1 MDLELSVNQGEGLSA
16 VLDRAMSGG
25 ICFAITSQWAFLL
38 LKGLSYETEV
48 VTCRTFKSQSA
59 KGQVKKLVE
68 EDTPVTVQK
77 GFFTLVSLQR
87 GYDMVDLL
95 LADKMDAAQQNP
107 FFKTASEFSQK
118 YLASLC
124 RSEGC
129 KTRPMQTYKS
139 ADEVAESLTFSA
151 GTVELIGLF
160 GVEKGKNWGHVVGTG
175 LGKHP
180 LFFDANA
187 GQYKGTPGAIKKD
200 IAAHL
205 KLYDGIQNCAK
216 FTISK

>member
-1 MDLELSVNQGEGLSA
+1 MDLELPVNQGEGLSA

-38 LKGLSYETEV
+38 LKGLSYETEI
-48 VTCRTFKSQSA
+48 VTCRTFKNQKNQADFTAMIEKDKSI
-59 KGQVKKLVE
+59 
-68 EDTPVTVQK
+68 TVQK

-87 GYDMVDLL
+87 GYDLVDLL
-95 LADKMDAAQQNP
+95 LADKMDAAQQNS

-124 RSEGC
+124 RTEGS
-129 KTRPMQTYKS
+129 KIQPMQTYKS
-139 ADEVAESLTFSA
+139 ADEVADSLSFSA
-151 GTVELIGLF
+151 GTVELIGIF
-160 GVEKGKNWGHVVGTG
+160 GVENGKNWGHVVGTA
-175 LGKHP
+175 LGKQP

-187 GQYKGTPGAIKKD
+187 GQYRGTTGAIKKD

-216 FTISK
+216 FTITK